1 MCEQDNTNSTRS
13 SQEEKGEVGKKLK
26 KLEAE
31 NRRLKKK
38 MESQGKAY
46 EESQELDGSFGWK
59 LPGIEAYSIRYW
71 AAMFNMDIETL
82 CKKVSQLKIP
92 HIGFE
97 IKNSYIETENITTLL
112 LKTPG

>member
-1 MCEQDNTNSTRS
+1 MQKPDNTNSTRTP
-13 SQEEKGEVGKKLK
+13 QEEKGEVGKKLK

-31 NRRLKKK
+31 NKRLKKK
-38 MESQGKAY
+38 VESQDRAY
-46 EESQELDGSFGWK
+46 EASQELDGSFGWK

-71 AAMFNMDIETL
+71 AAMFNMDVETL
-82 CKKVSQLKIP
+82 CKKVSQMKIP

-97 IKNSYIETENITTLL
+97 IKNSYIETENITTLM